1 MNYKNQILI
10 SIIAA
15 LNFSF
20 VYAGVLDESKIITR
34 QSEPALFKRIY
45 QMFGESASY
54 LVPTEKTDFY
64 LTLSS
69 NGKIAGYYNLAD
81 KTIGGWEVNAYPDL
95 TIMSGEIPQ
104 SANIL
109 HDEGAYNSP
118 YWKVTDPSLPQTG
131 KDVVHREKHTKPTT
145 THGCLDLNP
154 LRYGDIDGDG
164 QKELIVTRDGD
175 LIISSPSKK
184 AVIFAANWFMN
195 DDIVI
200 NNDRGTVLP
209 GWTEQERAAQPKDA
223 PQYGAYSNTLKYM
236 EGKNYPAW
244 RSFAKLYFGDFD
256 ADKVPDI
263 VMWRKLYESN
273 LMGNPQKGF
282 SKKAELW
289 VHYKLVNGEYK
300 KQSTD
305 AAIVKAWL
313 AAKSLTWQK
322 GYPSKS
328 ECKEQENQLIPEMH
342 DPQLNDP
349 DILK

>member
-1 MNYKNQILI
+1 MIFVLNLSTAY
-10 SIIAA
+10 ADA
-15 LNFSF
+15 L
-20 VYAGVLDESKIITR
+20 DDSKTITR

-45 QMFGESASY
+45 QMFGESASF
-54 LVPTEKTDFY
+54 LVSTEKADFY

-69 NGKIAGYYNLAD
+69 NGTIAGFYNLAD
-81 KTIGGWEVNAYPDL
+81 KTLGGWEINSYSDI

-104 SANIL
+104 SATIL
-109 HDEGAYNSP
+109 HAEGVYSSP

-131 KDVVHREKHTKPTT
+131 KDVVHREKHTKPVT
-145 THGCLDLNP
+145 THGCLDVNP

-164 QKELIVTRDGD
+164 QKELVVTKNGDFIV
-175 LIISSPSKK
+175 SSTSKK

-200 NNDRGTVLP
+200 NNDPGTVLP
-209 GWTEQERAAQPKDA
+209 IITPEERAAQPKDT
-223 PQYGAYSNTLKYM
+223 PQYGAYSNLLKYM
-236 EGKNYPAW
+236 EGKSYPAW

-256 ADKVPDI
+256 ADKAPDI

-300 KQSTD
+300 KQPTD
-305 AAIVKAWL
+305 SATVKTWL
-313 AAKSLTWQK
+313 TTKNLTWQK

-328 ECKEQENQLIPEMH
+328 ECKGQENQLIPEMH
-342 DPQLNDP
+342 DPLLNDA
-349 DILK
+349 DVLK